1 MENIG
6 KYLGGGGSHWSG
18 MIILS
23 ASDQRNAY
31 QEKAP
36 LEAKSVLWPYNA
48 SWHLYQVLSVGD
60 PTITILAGLSVVGEE
75 TGDNVGSVC
84 TTEIS

>member
-36 LEAKSVLWPYNA
+36 LEAKSVLRPYNA
-48 SWHLYQVLSVGD
+48 S
-60 PTITILAGLSVVGEE
+60 
-75 TGDNVGSVC
+75 
-84 TTEIS
+84 